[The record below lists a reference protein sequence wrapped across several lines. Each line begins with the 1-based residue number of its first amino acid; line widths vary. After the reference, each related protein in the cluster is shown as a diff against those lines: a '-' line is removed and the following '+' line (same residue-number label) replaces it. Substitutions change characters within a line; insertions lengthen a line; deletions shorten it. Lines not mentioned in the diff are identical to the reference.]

1 MLVSILP
8 LPQPKYDTDAKR
20 RNFYRDV
27 LDQLK
32 GKPGVESVGFSSD
45 APFTS
50 EGDTSGYLVQGEVP
64 LQPGQANDA
73 LYREVT
79 PGYLETVGARVID
92 GRALQASDVETSEPV
107 VVVSEFLAKRHWPGQ
122 SSVGKYMRV
131 GGEKDP
137 WRRVVG
143 VVADVRERGL
153 LLGMKPAVYL
163 STEQVERPGADYL
176 VVRTRQKPMQL
187 VKTVESAVWAVDG
200 EQPVARVRSMD
211 DIIEQ
216 SVADRK
222 RPMVLLEIFAGLALV
237 IACVGVYGVLAYTVT
252 QRTREIGVRMAV
264 GASPADVMKMIVG
277 RGLKIG
283 LIGVGVGLVL
293 ALALGRL
300 LGTLLYGVRAVS
312 PGVYAGTTVAL
323 VLAALLAC
331 WIPGR
336 RAARVDPVVAL
347 REE

>member
-1 MLVSILP
+1 
-8 LPQPKYDTDAKR
+8 
-20 RNFYRDV
+20 
-27 LDQLK
+27 
-32 GKPGVESVGFSSD
+32 
-45 APFTS
+45 
-50 EGDTSGYLVQGEVP
+50 
-64 LQPGQANDA
+64 
-73 LYREVT
+73 
-79 PGYLETVGARVID
+79 
-92 GRALQASDVETSEPV
+92 
-107 VVVSEFLAKRHWPGQ
+107 
-122 SSVGKYMRV
+122 
-131 GGEKDP
+131 
-137 WRRVVG
+137 
-143 VVADVRERGL
+143 
-153 LLGMKPAVYL
+153 L